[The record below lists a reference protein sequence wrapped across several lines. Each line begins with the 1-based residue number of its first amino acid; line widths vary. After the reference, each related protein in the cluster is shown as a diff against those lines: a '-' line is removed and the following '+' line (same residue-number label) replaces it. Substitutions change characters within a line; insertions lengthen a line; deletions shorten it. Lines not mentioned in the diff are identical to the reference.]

1 MQRNALSLQSQQARH
16 ERGTA
21 ERCRR
26 VVALLV
32 LCPQEDLSERHARLV
47 TLARAVDQATRE
59 RGESAARA
67 HLLVDKHEA
76 IGEREAEQRR
86 VRLPVHLCESSNE
99 PLAEVLVVLKQEP
112 QRLVDADVGVGE
124 VLEPTPGDASVVLAC
139 SCGRVRR
146 GGVMQ
151 RTHSVDS
158 DGDLVQRH
166 LLRTVSFHRG
176 PRCVDL
182 RLQRSEGGHVEQ
194 ACVLALGLSRVLRSR
209 QQRQGA

>member
-1 MQRNALSLQSQQARH
+1 MSAAPLNGAAESSPFSYSAPKRTCRSATQEWLLWPVLS
-16 ERGTA
+16 
-21 ERCRR
+21 
-26 VVALLV
+26 
-32 LCPQEDLSERHARLV
+32 
-47 TLARAVDQATRE
+47 TRQL
-59 RGESAARA
+59 ESAARA